1 MIPPQPPGYREI
13 PDLEAEAARLAE
25 TRSRPVPKPLA
36 KGDVVQVTLADGT
49 PVTARIAAILITAD
63 AVMVTAVR
71 GGG

>member
-1 MIPPQPPGYREI
+1 MIPQREPGIREI
-13 PDLEAEAARLAE
+13 PDLDAEAARLAE
-25 TRSRPVPKPLA
+25 ARKQPLPAPLA

-71 GGG
+71 SG